1 MAHSVDDLNAA
12 LAGRYRVKRQ
22 LGEGGMATV
31 YLAED
36 LRHGRKVALKV
47 LEPSVA
53 AIVGGA
59 RFLAEIKT
67 TASLQHPHILP
78 LFDSG
83 EADGVLYYVM
93 PVVEGE
99 SLKDRLDREG
109 QLPVADAVEI
119 ATQVADA
126 LDYAHQRGVVHRDI
140 KPANILLHGKDAFVA
155 DFGIALAVGAGS
167 GRLTQTGV
175 SVGSPPYMSP
185 EQATGDSSV
194 GAATDVWSL
203 GCVLYEMLAG
213 TRPYDGSTPQAI
225 LGRIVSGSHEP
236 VTKQRR
242 TTPAH
247 VAAAVARALEPVP
260 ADRFETAGDF
270 ALALRNPRFRHGE
283 TGAARRSMGRVAV
296 AAAGFYAL
304 GLLTWWLMSP
314 STERSEDSRSV
325 SFVIPGISGSG
336 LGRTVAIS
344 PDGTLLA
351 DAAPVR
357 NLSVRRIGDLDPPR
371 DLRTVALQPFFSP
384 DGTHIGYFEGIA
396 QSLMRTPT
404 AGGTPVLVAEGDG
417 ARSFGANWGDD
428 GTIVFA
434 TSGGLYRVPADG
446 GTAPERLL
454 EVSPGRGGVSYSW
467 PQWLPGGRRV
477 LLTVVPVGATTDSD
491 CSVVVLDLDSGELTE
506 VLSGGS
512 SGRYLPS
519 GHLLYSADGGTLHAV
534 EFDASSGQVRGDRV
548 ALPITGLPLGRGWGA
563 DFDVSADGTL
573 VYLLA
578 NQRPGSLV
586 WIDRAGQEEPLSAP
600 PRGYNYPRVS
610 PDGARVAV
618 DIGATGARD
627 IGVWDIERGALVL
640 VASDPA
646 EEWGVEWS
654 PRGDSVYYASNQ
666 AGGTFLIYR
675 RAADGSGEPVLVFP
689 HTSFQVPQ
697 DITADGSRMVVIES
711 RPSPTDQFDLMAL
724 VLSNPVQRETV
735 LSTPGGELNA
745 SLSPDGRYVA
755 YQTYEGGQSEVY
767 ASPMDDAR
775 RERVKVSLDGG
786 EKPIWS
792 PTGDEI
798 FYRSP
803 TDSLMAAS
811 VVTEPRMQVRD
822 VNALFRMGYGAF
834 GNVSGRA
841 WDVSPVDG
849 RFLLVKHPPRQ
860 GVAGVHVVL
869 NWTPELL
876 RAMEP

>member
-12 LAGRYRVKRQ
+12 LAGRYRVERA
-22 LGEGGMATV
+22 LGEGGMASV
-31 YLAED
+31 YLADD
-36 LRHGRKVALKV
+36 LRHARMVALKV

-83 EADGVLYYVM
+83 EAEGLLYYVM

-126 LDYAHQRGVVHRDI
+126 LAYAHQRGVVHRDI

-167 GRLTQTGV
+167 GRLTQTGI
-175 SVGSPPYMSP
+175 SVGSPHYMSP

-194 GAATDVWSL
+194 GVATDVWSL

-247 VAAAVARALEPVP
+247 VAAVVARALEPVP
-260 ADRFETAGDF
+260 ADRFESARDF

-283 TGAARRSMGRVAV
+283 TGTRRRSMGRVAA

-314 STERSEDSRSV
+314 STDRSGDNPSV
-325 SFVIPGISGSG
+325 SFLIPGIVESGF
-336 LGRTVAIS
+336 GRTVAIS

-351 DAAPVR
+351 DGGPAR
-357 NLSVRRIGDLDPPR
+357 NLSVRRIGVFEPPR
-371 DLRTVALQPFFSP
+371 DLRTVAIQPFFSP

-404 AGGTPVLVAEGDG
+404 TGGTPVLVAEGDG
-417 ARSFGANWGDD
+417 ARSLGASWGDD

-434 TSGGLYRVPADG
+434 TAGGLYRVPVDG

-454 EVSPGRGGVSYSW
+454 EVNSGRGGFSYSW
-467 PQWLPGGRRV
+467 PQWLPGRRV
-477 LLTVVPVGATTDSD
+477 LLTVVPLGATTDGD

-534 EFDASSGQVRGDRV
+534 EFDASSGQVRGDRTP
-548 ALPITGLPLGRGWGA
+548 LPVTGLALGRGWGA

-578 NQRPGSLV
+578 NRSPGSLV

-600 PRGYNYPRVS
+600 LRGYFYPRVS

-618 DIGATGARD
+618 DIGTAGARD
-627 IGVWDIERGALVL
+627 IVVWDTERRALVP

-646 EEWGVEWS
+646 EEWAVEWS

-666 AGGTFLIYR
+666 AGGTFLVYR
-675 RAADGSGEPVLVFP
+675 RAADGSGEPELVFP
-689 HTSFQVPQ
+689 HSSFQVPQ
-697 DITADGSRMVVIES
+697 DITADGSRMVVTES

-735 LSTPGGELNA
+735 LSTPGAELNA

-755 YQTYEGGQSEVY
+755 YQTYEGGQAEVY
-767 ASPMDDAR
+767 VSPMDDAR

-822 VNALFRMGYGAF
+822 VNALFRMGYGTF
-834 GNVSGRA
+834 GNVSGRG

-849 RFLLVKHPPRQ
+849 RFVLVRYPARQ
-860 GVAGVHVVL
+860 AVAGVHVVL
-869 NWTPELL
+869 NWSRELL
-876 RAMEP
+876 RAMEQ